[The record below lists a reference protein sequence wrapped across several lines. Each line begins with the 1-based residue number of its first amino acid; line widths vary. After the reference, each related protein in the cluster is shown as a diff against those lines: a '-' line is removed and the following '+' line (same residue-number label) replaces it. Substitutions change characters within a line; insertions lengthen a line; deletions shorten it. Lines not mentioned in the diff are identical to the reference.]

1 MTVQLFANALRL
13 ESASWIRFQEK
24 LFNSQLSRLEITE
37 LIRNLDTQQIQTIQ
51 VRVWRNYAC
60 EPMENIVHMVG
71 GYWNI
76 AFKFT
81 FMGYDD
87 SFSFLDISPDD
98 DSYNIELLL
107 VDTSHYQL
115 EEPEL
120 REWLDVRAEYL
131 SSITSSPVL
140 CVTLGEHIDFRVG
153 GKLVS
158 SLSSTDQAGFYDDR
172 YEKST
177 GSRLNPKTHYLL
189 GRELAATWLP
199 ERTVPPKKLLAID
212 LDFTLHAGVLGE
224 DGLRV
229 VVNDEYKKLQNEILE
244 ARERGLMLAVISKN
258 DRQDVLTL
266 LQEHSEYLLRESD
279 FVAIEASWGSKSE
292 AMVRVL
298 ELTRIHQ
305 DAVIFIDD
313 NPVELMQM
321 AAAFP
326 GITCVS
332 VDAGPDIACK
342 VLNSVP
348 GFRRSVED
356 HASDV
361 RAKDLQSNEDRE
373 RLISNGLTT
382 YYETAQPV
390 LKVSVR
396 QNGDLE
402 RLIDLGKRSNQF
414 NLLMARNEMVA
425 YTARES
431 TWVALSLE
439 DRFSDSGII
448 GGILCVKGADD
459 SCKVIDLFLSCRV
472 LGRGLETSLICT
484 GLMEAA
490 KQLLCHSLH
499 LSWIIG
505 ERNQPALTWLSEQL
519 LESQIDREGSITMTR
534 EEIEKLSHP
543 PTGVKVEITR

>member
-1 MTVQLFANALRL
+1 MTVQLFPNALGL

-24 LFNSQLSRLEITE
+24 LFSSQLSRLELTD
-37 LIRNLDTQQIQTIQ
+37 LTRNLDTNQVQTIR

-60 EPMENIVHMVG
+60 EPMESVVHLIG

-76 AFKFT
+76 AYEIT
-81 FMGYDD
+81 YAGYDD
-87 SFSFLDISPDD
+87 SFSFVDISPDRV
-98 DSYNIELLL
+98 SYDVELLL

-115 EEPEL
+115 KHPEL
-120 REWLDVRAEYL
+120 MEWLDHRSTFL
-131 SSITSSPVL
+131 SHITTTPVL
-140 CVTLGEHIDFRVG
+140 CVTLGEKIDFRVD
-153 GKLVS
+153 GKVVS
-158 SLSSTDQAGFYDDR
+158 SLYPDEQTDFYDVR

-199 ERTVPPKKLLAID
+199 ERNTPPKKLLAID
-212 LDFTLHAGVLGE
+212 LDFTLHAGILGE
-224 DGLRV
+224 EGHRVAVDDGFRS
-229 VVNDEYKKLQNEILE
+229 LQNEILQ
-244 ARERGLMLAVISKN
+244 AKQRGLMLAILSKN
-258 DRQDVLTL
+258 DRQDVLSL
-266 LQEHSEYLLRESD
+266 FNEHPEYLLRESD
-279 FVAIEASWGSKSE
+279 FVLIEASWGSKSD
-292 AMVRVL
+292 AMLRVL
-298 ELTRIHQ
+298 QKTRINQ

-326 GITCVS
+326 EITCVS
-332 VDAGPDIACK
+332 VDAGPDIARK
-342 VLNSVP
+342 ALNFVP
-348 GFRRSVED
+348 GYRRSVED

-361 RAKDLQSNEDRE
+361 RVKDLQSNEDRE
-373 RLISNGLTT
+373 RLISNGLAT

-396 QNGDLE
+396 QNEDLE

-414 NLLMARNEMVA
+414 NLLLARNEMTA
-425 YTARES
+425 YIDPES

-448 GGILCVKGADD
+448 GGILCVKETDH

-484 GLMEAA
+484 GLLEAT
-490 KQLLCHSLH
+490 KQLSGSSLD

-505 ERNQPALTWLSEQL
+505 DRNEPALSWISKEL
-519 LESQIDREGSITMTR
+519 LETQIDAEGSITMSF